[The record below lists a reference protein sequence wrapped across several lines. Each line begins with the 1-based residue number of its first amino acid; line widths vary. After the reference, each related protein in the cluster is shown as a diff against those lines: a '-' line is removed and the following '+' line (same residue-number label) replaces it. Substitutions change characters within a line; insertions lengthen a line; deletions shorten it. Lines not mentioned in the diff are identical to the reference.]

1 MIKIMAKKN
10 EKQEEPIQFVEQ
22 TLTRTE
28 QFIENNQKI
37 LTYIVAAIVIVI
49 LGFILIKKYYIGAKE
64 VEAQNQIWAAQRYFE
79 SDSLDLAIN
88 GDGNYIGFND
98 IVNDYKWTKSSN
110 LANYYIGISYL
121 KQGEYELA
129 IKSLKKFST
138 KSKLVSAMSL
148 GAIGDSYMELND
160 FENALKYYKEAAE
173 KNPND
178 FISPIFLMKA
188 AFVYEEQ
195 KDYSNAIKMYEKV
208 KLEHYKSME
217 GRDIEKYIA
226 RAKTLMES

>member
-1 MIKIMAKKN
+1 MAKKN

-98 IVNDYKWTKSSN
+98 IVNDYNWTKSSN

-138 KSKLVSAMSL
+138 KSKIVSAMSL

-160 FENALKYYKEAAE
+160 FENALKYYKKAAD

-178 FISPIFLMKA
+178 FITPIFLMKA

-195 KDYSNAIKMYEKV
+195 NDYSNAIKMYEKV
-208 KLEHYKSME
+208 KFEHHKSME